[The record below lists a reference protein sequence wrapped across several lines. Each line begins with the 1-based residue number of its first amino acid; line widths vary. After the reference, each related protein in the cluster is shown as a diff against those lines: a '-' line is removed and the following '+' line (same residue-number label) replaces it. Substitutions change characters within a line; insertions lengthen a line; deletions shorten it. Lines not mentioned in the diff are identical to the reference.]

1 MSRDC
6 TGLLAMTLVAIASY
20 MTIGKTN
27 VGRNHPKLL
36 PCAEK
41 PNCVSSQRENIGSYV
56 DPVRYRVSNQKLRMH
71 LKKLIHA
78 MPRTIIVESDSRYL
92 HVEFRSA
99 VFGFVDDVEFI
110 LDNPP
115 GVLHIRS
122 ASRVGYWDFGVNR
135 RRVERIRKELTKR
148 LQNE

>member
-1 MSRDC
+1 LYWIAGD
-6 TGLLAMTLVAIASY
+6 AMTLIAIPSY
-20 MTIGKTN
+20 MTTGKTN
-27 VGRNHPKLL
+27 VDRNHSKLL

-41 PNCVSSQRENIGSYV
+41 PNCVSSQSENISSYV
-56 DPVRYRVSNQKLRMH
+56 DPVHYCVSNQKLGMH
-71 LKKLIHA
+71 LKELIDA
-78 MPRTIIVESDSRYL
+78 MPRTTIVESDSRYL
-92 HVEFRSA
+92 QVEVRSA

-110 LDNPP
+110 FGNPP

-135 RRVERIRKELTKR
+135 SRVEWIRKELTKR

>member
-1 MSRDC
+1 MSRIC
-6 TGLLAMTLVAIASY
+6 SGLLAMTVVTIVSY
-20 MTIGKTN
+20 TTMGKTN
-27 VGRNHPKLL
+27 MDRNHSKLL

-41 PNCVSSQRENIGSYV
+41 PNCVSSQSENISSYV
-56 DPVRYRVSNQKLRMH
+56 DPVRYRVSDQKLGRY
-71 LKKLIHA
+71 LKKLIDA
-78 MPRTIIVESDSRYL
+78 MPRTTIVEKDSRYL

-110 LDNPP
+110 FGNPP

>member
-1 MSRDC
+1 
-6 TGLLAMTLVAIASY
+6 MTLIAIPSY
-20 MTIGKTN
+20 MTTGKTN
-27 VGRNHPKLL
+27 VDRNHSKLL

-41 PNCVSSQRENIGSYV
+41 PNCVSSQSENISSYV
-56 DPVRYRVSNQKLRMH
+56 DPFHYCVSNQKLGMH
-71 LKKLIHA
+71 LKELIDA
-78 MPRTIIVESDSRYL
+78 MPRTTIVESDSRYL
-92 HVEFRSA
+92 QVEVRSA

-110 LDNPP
+110 FGNPP

-135 RRVERIRKELTKR
+135 SRVEWIRKELTKR

>member
-1 MSRDC
+1 VD
-6 TGLLAMTLVAIASY
+6 
-20 MTIGKTN
+20 
-27 VGRNHPKLL
+27 RNHSKLL

-41 PNCVSSQRENIGSYV
+41 PNCVSSQSENISSYV
-56 DPVRYRVSNQKLRMH
+56 KPIRYSVSNQKLGMH
-71 LKKLIHA
+71 LKKLIDA
-78 MPRTIIVESDSRYL
+78 MPRTTIVESDSRYL
-92 HVEFRSA
+92 HVEFKSA

-110 LDNPP
+110 LGNPP

-148 LQNE
+148 LQN